1 MYTQLSD
8 VLSVDERRRLDA
20 MLAGARFVDGAATA
34 GAAARRV
41 KNNLQVEQGD
51 ESMNAARALVTEALL
66 RNEAFRNHAMPLRMM
81 PMVFSRYEPG
91 MTYGDHTDNAIMGR
105 DPVVRTD
112 IAVTVFLSAP
122 ESYEG
127 GELLI
132 GVDGDPR
139 PVKLR
144 AGSAVVYDATSLH
157 RVEPVTRGVRLA
169 AVTWLQSLVRNSA
182 QRELLADISIALNW
196 LREVAPAS
204 PQTLK
209 LAKARANLVRM
220 WSDL

>member
-1 MYTQLSD
+1 MYAQLND
-8 VLSVDERRRLDA
+8 VLTVDERARLDA
-20 MLAGARFVDGAATA
+20 MLAGARFEDGASTA

-41 KNNLQVEQGD
+41 KHNQQVSQSD
-51 ESMNAARALVTEALL
+51 EATSPARALVMEALV
-66 RNEAFRNHAMPLRMM
+66 RHETFRNHAMPLRMM
-81 PMVFSRYEPG
+81 PIVFSRYEPG

-112 IAVTVFLSAP
+112 LAVTVFLSSP
-122 ESYEG
+122 ESYDG
-127 GELLI
+127 GELMI

-169 AVTWLQSLVRNSA
+169 AVTWIQSLVRNSA

>member
-1 MYTQLSD
+1 VYAQLND
-8 VLSVDERRRLDA
+8 VLTVDERARLDA
-20 MLAGARFVDGAATA
+20 MLAGARFEDGASTA
-34 GAAARRV
+34 GPAARRV
-41 KNNLQVEQGD
+41 KHNRQVSQSD
-51 ESMNAARALVTEALL
+51 EATSPARALVMEALV
-66 RNEAFRNHAMPLRMM
+66 RHETFRNHAMPLRMM
-81 PMVFSRYEPG
+81 PIVFSRYEPG

-112 IAVTVFLSAP
+112 LAVTVFLSSP
-122 ESYEG
+122 ESYDG
-127 GELLI
+127 GELMI

-169 AVTWLQSLVRNSA
+169 AVTWIQSLVRNSA